1 MDHLSHRIKIILKK
15 IAGLAFKPFLSVDLR
30 QLFSKKKK
38 YFWGSHYI
46 NQSLETDV
54 VDDNDD
60 VGDFGKS
67 DSPFVLY

>member
-1 MDHLSHRIKIILKK
+1 MDHLSHWIKIILKK
-15 IAGLAFKPFLSVDLR
+15 IAGLAFKPFLLVDLR
-30 QLFSKKKK
+30 QLFSKKK

-60 VGDFGKS
+60 VGDFGNS